1 MGRLLLIVAFSMFL
15 TGCGVGVYSI
25 QSGYSDVAQVV
36 FTDEGTGEIVVNV
49 DGETYNVNTVKHKA
63 YKSGR
68 DIKRTA
74 ENSIKLTPGQHNV
87 SVLLNGTEVYD
98 NKVFISAGETKV
110 IEL

>member
-1 MGRLLLIVAFSMFL
+1 MGRLLLIVAFSLFL

-25 QSGYSDVAQVV
+25 QSGYSDVAHVV
-36 FTDEGTGEIVVNV
+36 FTDDAKEEIVVNV
-49 DGETYNVNTVKHKA
+49 DDKTYSVSTVKHKV

-68 DIKRTA
+68 DIKHTA
-74 ENSIKLTPGQHNV
+74 ENSIKLSPGQHNV

>member
-15 TGCGVGVYSI
+15 AGCGVGVYSI
-25 QSGYSDVAQVV
+25 QSGYSDVAYVV
-36 FTDEGTGEIVVNV
+36 FTDEVKGEIVVNV

>member
-1 MGRLLLIVAFSMFL
+1 MARFILVVAISVFL

-25 QSGYSDVAQVV
+25 QSGSNDVAYVV
-36 FTDEGTGEIVVNV
+36 FTDDTKGKIVVTV
-49 DGETYNVNTVKHKA
+49 DNETYNVNTVKHKA
-63 YKSGR
+63 HKSGR
-68 DIKRTA
+68 DIKHTA

>member
-1 MGRLLLIVAFSMFL
+1 MARFILVVAISVFL

-25 QSGYSDVAQVV
+25 QSGSNDVAYVV
-36 FTDEGTGEIVVNV
+36 FTDDTKGKIVVTV
-49 DGETYNVNTVKHKA
+49 DNETYNVNTVKHKA

-68 DIKRTA
+68 DIKHTA

-98 NKVFISAGETKV
+98 NNVFISAGETKV

>member
-1 MGRLLLIVAFSMFL
+1 MNKLILIAIFSLFL

-25 QSGYSDVAQVV
+25 QSGYSDVAHVV
-36 FTDEGTGEIVVNV
+36 FTDDTIGEIVVNV
-49 DGETYNVNTVKHKA
+49 DDKTYSVSTVKHKV

-68 DIKRTA
+68 DIKHTA

-87 SVLLNGTEVYD
+87 SVFIDGSEVY
-98 NKVFISAGETKV
+98 NRNVFLSAGETKV

>member
-15 TGCGVGVYSI
+15 AGCGVGVYSI
-25 QSGYSDVAQVV
+25 QSGYSDVAYVV
-36 FTDEGTGEIVVNV
+36 FTDEVKGEIVVNV

-63 YKSGR
+63 HKSGR
-68 DIKRTA
+68 DIKHTA

>member
-15 TGCGVGVYSI
+15 AGCGVGVYSI
-25 QSGYSDVAQVV
+25 QSGYSDVAYVV
-36 FTDEGTGEIVVNV
+36 FTDEVKGEIVVNV
-49 DGETYNVNTVKHKA
+49 DDRTYNVNTVKHKA

-74 ENSIKLTPGQHNV
+74 QNSVLLTPGQHNV
-87 SVLLNGTEVYD
+87 SVYLNGSEVY
-98 NKVFISAGETKV
+98 NHKVFLSAGETKV

>member
-15 TGCGVGVYSI
+15 AGCGVGVYSI
-25 QSGYSDVAQVV
+25 QSGYGDVAYVV
-36 FTDEGTGEIVVNV
+36 FTDEVKGEIVVKV

-68 DIKRTA
+68 DIKHTA
-74 ENSIKLTPGQHNV
+74 GNSIKLTPGQHNV

>member
-15 TGCGVGVYSI
+15 AGCGVGVYSI
-25 QSGYSDVAQVV
+25 QSGYSDVAYVV
-36 FTDEGTGEIVVNV
+36 FTDEVKGEIIVNV

>member
-25 QSGYSDVAQVV
+25 QSGYSDVAYVV
-36 FTDEGTGEIVVNV
+36 FTDEVKGEIVVNV

>member
-15 TGCGVGVYSI
+15 AGCGVGVYSI
-25 QSGYSDVAQVV
+25 QSGYSDVAYVV
-36 FTDEGTGEIVVNV
+36 FTDEVKGEIVVNV

-68 DIKRTA
+68 DIKHTA

>member
-1 MGRLLLIVAFSMFL
+1 MARFILVVAISVFL

-25 QSGYSDVAQVV
+25 QSGSNDVAYVV
-36 FTDEGTGEIVVNV
+36 FTDDTKGKIVVTV
-49 DGETYNVNTVKHKA
+49 DNETYNVNTVKQKA

-74 ENSIKLTPGQHNV
+74 ENAIELTPGQHKV
-87 SVLLNGTEVYD
+87 SVLQNGTEVYSR
-98 NKVFISAGETKV
+98 KVFLSTGETKV